1 MDFTLRSRCITA
13 AAASNHRRTTMP
25 AILRTA
31 LLTLT
36 LNLMWPAA
44 PLSANVIT
52 DWDTK
57 AVAFVGPI
65 PGGAMAQRELAMVHI
80 AMFDA
85 VNSIEPRYRPYLG
98 QLPVPKTT
106 SQEAAAASAA
116 AGVLA
121 GLHPDRAGEIKAA
134 LASDL
139 AGIADGDAKINGVK
153 LGEAIAAKVLQAR
166 ANDGANAPD
175 AYRPK
180 TKPGAYVP
188 TPITVGSPWPNMTP
202 FAMSGPSQFRPP
214 PPVAL
219 DSKDWATDYNEIRA
233 YGGKAS
239 TTRSPQQTETA
250 RFWLMVGPPAYH
262 PVPRQIV
269 LAKQLNVIDSAR
281 FMALFAVALTDAYIA
296 VFDAKYR
303 YEFWRP
309 ITAIRNA
316 DIDGNPDTD
325 IEVTWQPIDN
335 TPMHPEYPCAHC
347 IQSGAAAGVV
357 EALLGSKDIP
367 EVSITSLTLP
377 GVTHRWTNLDAFA
390 TEIANARIWAGFH
403 YRFST
408 RVGTEMGREIGRYA
422 VETVM
427 QPVTVGSSVSSRT
440 KE

>member
-1 MDFTLRSRCITA
+1 
-13 AAASNHRRTTMP
+13 MP
-25 AILRTA
+25 AILRTV
-31 LLTLT
+31 LLTLA
-36 LNLMWPAA
+36 LNPIWQAA
-44 PLSANVIT
+44 PVSANVIT

-57 AVAFVGPI
+57 AVAFIGPV
-65 PGGAMAQRELAMVHI
+65 PGAATAQREMALVHI

-85 VNSIEPRYRPYLG
+85 VNSIDPRYRPYLG

-116 AGVLA
+116 AGVLV

-139 AGIADGDAKINGVK
+139 ASVADDDAKLDGVK

-180 TKPGAYVP
+180 TRPGVYIP
-188 TPITVGSPWPNMTP
+188 TPITVGSAWQNMTP
-202 FAMSGPSQFRPP
+202 FVMAKPSQFRPQ

-219 DSKDWATDYNEIRA
+219 NSKDWATDLNEIRA
-233 YGGKAS
+233 YGGKSSAA
-239 TTRSPQQTETA
+239 RSSQQTETA

-262 PVPRQIV
+262 PVPRQVV
-269 LAKQLNVIDSAR
+269 LAKQLSVIDSAR

-296 VFDAKYR
+296 VFDAKYH

-316 DIDGNPDTD
+316 DIDGNADTD
-325 IEVTWQPIDN
+325 IEATWQPIDS

-347 IQSGAAAGVV
+347 IQSGAAAGVM
-357 EALLGSKDIP
+357 EAMLGSRDIP

-377 GVTHRWTNLDAFA
+377 GVTHRWSNLDAFA
-390 TEIANARIWAGFH
+390 AEVANARIWAGFH

-408 RVGTEMGREIGRYA
+408 RVGTEMGREIGKFTA
-422 VETVM
+422 ETVM
-427 QPVTVGSSVSSRT
+427 QPVINRSSLSSRT